1 MTSGRQ
7 TLREEMQA
15 LSRFL
20 NVSGPPIDE
29 LSSLED
35 ARLPGSCEWLSS
47 KKAFLDWQF
56 NDESERYFWLTGQP
70 ATGKSVITAHVI
82 KCLDENCSSYYFF
95 GHQDHNRAS
104 LSGLLLSI
112 AYQMAQKNRAIREKL
127 LELSRDDSLLDKDD
141 YRGIWRRLFI
151 SGIFRTD
158 FAYT

>member
-1 MTSGRQ
+1 MTSRRQ

-29 LSSLED
+29 LSSL
-35 ARLPGSCEWLSS
+35 
-47 KKAFLDWQF
+47 DWQF
-56 NDESERYFWLTGQP
+56 NDESERFFWLTGQP

-82 KCLDENCSSYYFF
+82 KCLDENYSSYYFF

-112 AYQMAQKNRAIREKL
+112 AYQMAQKNRVIREKL
-127 LELSRDDSLLDKDD
+127 LELSQDDSLLDKDD

-158 FAYT
+158 FACT

>member
-1 MTSGRQ
+1 
-7 TLREEMQA
+7 MQA

-47 KKAFLDWQF
+47 KKTFLDWQF
-56 NDESERYFWLTGQP
+56 NDGSERYFWLTGQP

-82 KCLDENCSSYYFF
+82 KCLDENSSSYYFF

-112 AYQMAQKNRAIREKL
+112 AYQMAQKSRVVREKL
-127 LELSRDDSLLDKDD
+127 LELSQDDSLLDRDD

-151 SGIFRTD
+151 GGIFRTD
-158 FAYT
+158 FADT